1 MGSQHCISAKTVES
15 GNVRHM
21 GISSAK
27 ILPYTDSVTVTQV
40 GTRASVLDAPLWAS
54 YSISAV
60 PALSSMDVWP
70 WGSPLQPQPPPLLSQ
85 RSA

>member
-1 MGSQHCISAKTVES
+1 MSTASLPKQWKSC
-15 GNVRHM
+15 NVRHK

-27 ILPYTDSVTVTQV
+27 ILPCTDSVTVTQV
-40 GTRASVLDAPLWAS
+40 SARALVLDALLWAS

-70 WGSPLQPQPPPLLSQ
+70 WGSPLRPQPPPLLSQ